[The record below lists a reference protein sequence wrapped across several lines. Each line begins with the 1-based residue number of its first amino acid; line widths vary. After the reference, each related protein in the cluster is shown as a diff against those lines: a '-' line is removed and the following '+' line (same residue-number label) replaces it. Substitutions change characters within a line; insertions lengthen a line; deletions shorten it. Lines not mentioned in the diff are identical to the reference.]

1 MAAETQSGCTR
12 GEGGDPN
19 FAKGQD
25 LFARAVGFRTTA
37 NDLQTL
43 MNSLA
48 TGSVV
53 TEQAKRKLI
62 GYFLSVT
69 VLRALAAECM
79 LKALAFARTGRFDHG
94 HNLSALYEALDG
106 KTRGCIE
113 KTADSHGVAS
123 PKRVLK
129 RHKDDFVDWR
139 YPADGEQ
146 KTGLLDLDRTL
157 SVLDTAYRQIA
168 NRQRQGTMRRCMTWL
183 EVDDERLPILHPRGR
198 PKALRHGAERELD
211 DRSIRWI
218 APTFR

>member
-1 MAAETQSGCTR
+1 MAAETQSDCAR
-12 GEGGDPN
+12 GEAEDPN
-19 FAKGQD
+19 FTKGKG
-25 LFARAVGFRTTA
+25 LFARAIGFRTTA
-37 NDLQTL
+37 NDLQAL

-53 TEQAKRKLI
+53 TEQAKRKLF

-79 LKALAFARTGRFDHG
+79 LKAIAFSWTGRFDHG

-106 KTRGCIE
+106 KTRGFIE

-146 KTGLLDLDRTL
+146 KTDLLDLDRTL
-157 SVLDTAYRQIA
+157 CVLDTAYLQID
-168 NRQRQGTMRRCMTWL
+168 NGKG
-183 EVDDERLPILHPRGR
+183 P
-198 PKALRHGAERELD
+198 
-211 DRSIRWI
+211 
-218 APTFR
+218 